1 MGFRDMCP
9 ALHNLGVRDLQCQS
23 RIKKEKVAR
32 AARAGRDI
40 AEKRPTGHRFS
51 VFGAGVTGY

>member
-1 MGFRDMCP
+1 MP
-9 ALHNLGVRDLQCQS
+9 VS
-23 RIKKEKVAR
+23 RKKMKKLLR
-32 AARAGRDI
+32 ARAGRDTFHI